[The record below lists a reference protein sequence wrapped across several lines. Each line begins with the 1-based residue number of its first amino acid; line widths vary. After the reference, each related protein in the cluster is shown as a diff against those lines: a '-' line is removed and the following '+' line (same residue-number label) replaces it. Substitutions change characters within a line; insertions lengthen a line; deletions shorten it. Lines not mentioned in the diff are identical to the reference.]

1 MLKRYQLKSDFRGF
15 TKGSEFYL
23 IAESEYI
30 GIKEFVLRTKDLSIR
45 MIISEREMEK
55 YFFRLK

>member
-15 TKGSEFYL
+15 KKGSHFYL

-30 GIKEFVLRTKDLSIR
+30 GIKEYVLRTRDLSRR
-45 MIISEREMEK
+45 MMISEREMEK
-55 YFFRLK
+55 YFIRMK

>member
-1 MLKRYQLKSDFRGF
+1 MLKSYQLKSDFRGLK
-15 TKGSEFYL
+15 KGANFYL

-30 GIKEFVLRTKDLSIR
+30 GIKEFVLRTKDLSTR

-55 YFFRLK
+55 YFIPLK

>member
-15 TKGSEFYL
+15 IKGSEFYL

-55 YFFRLK
+55 YFFPLK

>member
-15 TKGSEFYL
+15 KKGDHFYL

-30 GIKEFVLRTKDLSIR
+30 GIKEFILRTKDLSTR
-45 MIISEREMEK
+45 IILSEREMEK
-55 YFFRLK
+55 YFIPLK

>member
-15 TKGSEFYL
+15 KKGSDFYL

-30 GIKEFVLRTKDLSIR
+30 GIKEYVLRTKDLSTR
-45 MIISEREMEK
+45 MIISEREKEK
-55 YFFRLK
+55 YFIPLK

>member
-15 TKGSEFYL
+15 KKGAYFYL

-30 GIKEFVLRTKDLSIR
+30 GIKEYVLRTIDLSTR
-45 MIISEREMEK
+45 LIISESEMEK
-55 YFFRLK
+55 YFIPLK

>member
-55 YFFRLK
+55 YFFPLK

>member
-15 TKGSEFYL
+15 KKGAHFYL

-30 GIKEFVLRTKDLSIR
+30 GIKEYVLRTKDLSTR
-45 MIISEREMEK
+45 LIISEREMEK
-55 YFFRLK
+55 YFIPLK

>member
-15 TKGSEFYL
+15 KKGSHFYL

-30 GIKEFVLRTKDLSIR
+30 GIKEYVLRTRDLSRR
-45 MIISEREMEK
+45 MMISEREMKK
-55 YFFRLK
+55 YFIRMK